1 MADPVELSAF
11 EQTVVCWKGK
21 IMNGVKERVQIRTP
35 LQPFNMLFIK
45 RRRDFSQEHPGEADV
60 SPAFL
65 LYSSYHPERR
75 IKRSASAGLLLPLCL
90 ILILVCPPGV
100 SQPVAL
106 SPPQLNQLV
115 ARIALYPDPLLANIL
130 TASTYWN
137 EIPEAAAW
145 ADQHSY
151 LKGDALAQAI
161 QADHLQWD
169 PSVLALLP
177 FPSVLDMMAR
187 DPAWTEQL
195 GNAVLT
201 QYPDVMDAVQRMRRL
216 ARRYGY
222 LTTNGYI
229 NVIATGGYIQLL
241 PVNPDVLYVPY
252 YDPLVVFAP
261 PRPGFAVGGA
271 IHFGPAVTIGAI
283 FGGWGWWLGSGFA
296 WPSHTILI
304 DRRPWRRVWINRSEY
319 IHPYMHPWVRPVG
332 PRVEVHRLRR

>member
-1 MADPVELSAF
+1 VNYA
-11 EQTVVCWKGK
+11 Q
-21 IMNGVKERVQIRTP
+21 ERLLRILVTLQIGS
-35 LQPFNMLFIK
+35 K
-45 RRRDFSQEHPGEADV
+45 
-60 SPAFL
+60 L
-65 LYSSYHPERR
+65 L
-75 IKRSASAGLLLPLCL
+75 IKRSGESTSRNARQRSDETITSGVVFLHLFDHLLLWSQRTASARMPFLLCL
-90 ILILVCPPGV
+90 ALMLVCLPV
-100 SQPVAL
+100 TSLAQPVAL
-106 SPPQLNQLV
+106 TPPQLDQLV
-115 ARIALYPDPLLANIL
+115 ARLALYPDPLLAQIL
-130 TASTYWN
+130 TASTYWS

-145 ADQHSY
+145 ADEHSY

-161 QADHLQWD
+161 LADHLQWD
-169 PSVLALLP
+169 PSILALLP

-201 QYPDVMDAVQRMRRL
+201 QYPDVMDAVQRMRQL

-229 NVIATGGYIQLL
+229 NVIATGGYIQIL

>member
-1 MADPVELSAF
+1 VNYA
-11 EQTVVCWKGK
+11 Q
-21 IMNGVKERVQIRTP
+21 ERLLRILVTLQIGS
-35 LQPFNMLFIK
+35 K
-45 RRRDFSQEHPGEADV
+45 
-60 SPAFL
+60 L
-65 LYSSYHPERR
+65 L
-75 IKRSASAGLLLPLCL
+75 IKRSGESTSRNAQQRSDETITSGVVFLHLFDHLLLWSQRTASARMPFLLCL
-90 ILILVCPPGV
+90 ALMLVCLPV
-100 SQPVAL
+100 TSLAQLVAL
-106 SPPQLNQLV
+106 TPPQLDQLV
-115 ARIALYPDPLLANIL
+115 ARIALYPDPLLAQVL
-130 TASTYWN
+130 TASTYWS

-145 ADQHSY
+145 ADEHSY

-161 QADHLQWD
+161 LADHLQWD
-169 PSVLALLP
+169 PSILALLP

-201 QYPDVMDAVQRMRRL
+201 QYPDVMDAVQRMRQL

>member
-1 MADPVELSAF
+1 MNDAKERIQIQISPRALSALL
-11 EQTVVCWKGK
+11 G
-21 IMNGVKERVQIRTP
+21 RT
-35 LQPFNMLFIK
+35 
-45 RRRDFSQEHPGEADV
+45 RGDFSRAHSDEADV
-60 SPAFL
+60 APAFL

-106 SPPQLNQLV
+106 SPPQLDQLV

-201 QYPDVMDAVQRMRRL
+201 QYPDVMDAVQRVRQL

-229 NVIATGGYIQLL
+229 NVIATGGYIQIL

>member
-1 MADPVELSAF
+1 
-11 EQTVVCWKGK
+11 
-21 IMNGVKERVQIRTP
+21 MNGAKERVQIRIS

-45 RRRDFSQEHPGEADV
+45 KRRNFSHEADV

-65 LYSSYHPERR
+65 LYSSYHPELR

-106 SPPQLNQLV
+106 SPPQLDQLV

-137 EIPEAAAW
+137 EVPEAAAW

-151 LKGDALAQAI
+151 LKGDAMAQAI

-229 NVIATGGYIQLL
+229 NVIETGGCIQLL
-241 PVNPDVLYVPY
+241 PVNPDVLYVPS

-319 IHPYMHPWVRPVG
+319 VHPYMHPWVRPVG